1 MRDQLR
7 VIVVAMLLCL
17 GARVPACIAQETRT
31 ITVRLHIDV
40 PEGLTLPAD
49 YRPELCTA
57 VPVTPVRYFSF
68 SRGLNEGDFTV
79 SAEVPTSTTK
89 VYVLLREVFSADT
102 ELAAPPEVPE
112 KRRLKGFWEFT
123 KTLWTLEQLAIPIE
137 PGIGEYSRSVTAERA
152 VNIRGVFV
160 NEQGKRLGP
169 FICRQEH
176 SNRMMTTR
184 ATPAGFAF
192 LGVRANHPTWIAYGF
207 DGDDGA
213 ECLIRYVTAEEL
225 AADLVLGEVTVPP
238 SGVDARADILV
249 TNNDALP
256 MGPAGGGT
264 EIQQQSPGL
273 PFLCAISEDGS
284 RLTLFDLVDS
294 RTRHKLN
301 DAGANELGYLKAG
314 PRFLVPGLPN
324 VSLHVEKVLR
334 LLRAGRANDLI
345 AAGVPRIS
353 PAPGDTVTM
362 TIDALDVVNR
372 INAIPE

>member
-1 MRDQLR
+1 M
-7 VIVVAMLLCL
+7 ALC
-17 GARVPACIAQETRT
+17 GTAAGQETRT

-57 VPVTPVRYFSF
+57 MPVTPVRFFSF
-68 SRGLNEGDFTV
+68 SRGSNEGDFAV
-79 SAEVPTSTTK
+79 SAEVPTATTK

-152 VNIRGVFV
+152 VKIRGVFV

-169 FICRQEH
+169 LVFRQEH
-176 SNRMMTTR
+176 SNGMMTTR
-184 ATPAGFAF
+184 ATPAGFAA
-192 LGVRANHPTWIAYGF
+192 LGIRANHPTWIAYGL

-213 ECLIRYVTAEEL
+213 ECLIRYFTAEEL
-225 AADLVLGEVTVPP
+225 AADLALGEVTVPP

-256 MGPAGGGT
+256 MGPASHPHRARR
-264 EIQQQSPGL
+264 SP
-273 PFLCAISEDGS
+273 
-284 RLTLFDLVDS
+284 
-294 RTRHKLN
+294 
-301 DAGANELGYLKAG
+301 
-314 PRFLVPGLPN
+314 
-324 VSLHVEKVLR
+324 
-334 LLRAGRANDLI
+334 
-345 AAGVPRIS
+345 
-353 PAPGDTVTM
+353 
-362 TIDALDVVNR
+362 
-372 INAIPE
+372 